1 MKKPSNG
8 VAARGVHPAQQLDR
22 LAALP
27 AAVLALAVALSAEE
41 QEVLAYL
48 LSAGGEWPQQREH
61 PPELRCRCFGCYKS
75 FWARWDA
82 SPNRKLI
89 HRIIDAV
96 EEGIEWQEKERGR
109 RRRRRR
115 PKGANLEATATAE
128 EDKSAPEA
136 THFPDD
142 DDGDGDG
149 DGSECDDR
157 ASKSSARGLMSFI
170 GERFW
175 RVWK

>member
-1 MKKPSNG
+1 MKKPSNS
-8 VAARGVHPAQQLDR
+8 VAARGVHPAPQLDR

-27 AAVLALAVALSAEE
+27 SAVLALAVALSAEE
-41 QEVLAYL
+41 QEVLGYL
-48 LSAGGEWPQQREH
+48 LSSGGEWPRQREH
-61 PPELRCRCFGCYKS
+61 LPELGCRCFGCYKS

-96 EEGIEWQEKERGR
+96 EEGIEWQEQERGR
-109 RRRRRR
+109 VRRNRRRRT
-115 PKGANLEATATAE
+115 KGANLEATSTAE

-136 THFPDD
+136 THFPDN
-142 DDGDGDG
+142 DDGD
-149 DGSECDDR
+149 DR
-157 ASKSSARGLMSFI
+157 ASNSTINGSKSSARGLMSFI
-170 GERFW
+170 GENFW